1 MARTDKRKGRV
12 KYIKLVAL
20 MADNQLRARYGRFW
34 DHPILE
40 SVLICEGYAVIE
52 GSTPLD
58 ADFDGWLAA
67 EQKKHRGKVADFK
80 KKKPA
85 EYGGML
91 EVIGT
96 NDGDGVDPRRR
107 VALAEYFKMPFAV
120 EIKGKSVYED
130 YASEYVRTGKL
141 IGRGRG
147 KKKMPEVVAK
157 KADKLH
163 WRFLP
168 AVEFQKH
175 LEKVCPRHFPP
186 TETAESFMM
195 FAKRAGLRFVG
206 PKNAKTR
213 KVSKR
218 RKQ

>member
-1 MARTDKRKGRV
+1 MARTDKRTGRV
-12 KYIKLVAL
+12 KYTKLFAL

-34 DHPILE
+34 DHPILG

-58 ADFDGWLAA
+58 TDFDGWLAA

-85 EYGGML
+85 EYGEML

-120 EIKGKSVYED
+120 EIKGKSVYAD
-130 YASEYVRTGKL
+130 YASEYVRTGKS
-141 IGRGRG
+141 IGRGKR
-147 KKKMPEVVAK
+147 KRAELVARK
-157 KADKLH
+157 TERLH

-175 LEKVCPRHFPP
+175 LERVCPRHFLP
-186 TETAESFMM
+186 TETVESFMM
-195 FAKRAGLRFVG
+195 FAKRAGLSFIG
-206 PKNAKTR
+206 PKNAK
-213 KVSKR
+213 KR
-218 RKQ
+218 RFSKPRKQ